1 MDPAPPGS
9 ALVLLLL
16 AVPPPGGCCSFE
28 FSPVSSTFHAH
39 VEASP
44 WLLLDYTVEMPENL
58 ELGSL
63 CSDLWT
69 LRFGLAAILRL
80 AARAGGALSP
90 RLRALAAQLHFV
102 TGCPLSDPQGCVR
115 LRPVNVSQLLGALEL
130 HLGGLR
136 ERHPPPSACARLRCT
151 TAAPPTDPAVSP
163 PPAAP
168 HGVSPPAP
176 HGLVLWGG
184 LGGALALSA
193 AVWVL
198 SARRRGGGQSAGG
211 AMG

>member
-39 VEASP
+39 VEAVSP

-58 ELGSL
+58 EL
-63 CSDLWT
+63 
-69 LRFGLAAILRL
+69 
-80 AARAGGALSP
+80 
-90 RLRALAAQLHFV
+90 
-102 TGCPLSDPQGCVR
+102 DPQGCVR